1 MKNKLKVIISTLF
14 LMFFLTSCQSAKDA
28 IKGKTRSQSSD
39 EFLVQ
44 KKNPLSMPPDIDKL
58 PVPLEQTEK
67 MPDEVSD
74 NVNLKK
80 KLKVKNEN
88 QSIKKSTKSTSLE
101 KKIIEKISE

>member
-1 MKNKLKVIISTLF
+1 MLYVGLF
-14 LMFFLTSCQSAKDA
+14 RFLFFLTSCQSAKDA
-28 IKGKTRSQSSD
+28 IQGKTRSQSSD

-58 PVPLEQTEK
+58 PVPLEQSEK

-80 KLKVKNEN
+80 KVK
-88 QSIKKSTKSTSLE
+88 S
-101 KKIIEKISE
+101 

>member
-1 MKNKLKVIISTLF
+1 
-14 LMFFLTSCQSAKDA
+14 MFFLTSCQSAKDA
-28 IKGKTRSQSSD
+28 IQGKTRSQSSD

-58 PVPLEQTEK
+58 PVPLEQTENI
-67 MPDEVSD
+67 PEEISD
-74 NVNLKK
+74 NVSLKE
-80 KLKVKNEN
+80 KLKVKNED